1 MSLVRCLTCK
11 GLGHV
16 NGMGGILR
24 DCKVCDGVGKIKKVE
39 PVDISVE
46 PVDETPEIVQMAQA
60 STDEIVEAIASSRI
74 DEESKKQT
82 LPKKKEPEVVET
94 LDELT
99 QAALDE
105 PKMTTEQWR
114 TKYPKIAEITDTR
127 QRHEAR
133 VLYASRKAPA
143 PRKVNL
149 GAMQDDVALKDS
161 DYLAYEAKE
170 NARLEREEA
179 KKGAS
184 KK

>member
-1 MSLVRCLTCK
+1 MVRCMTCK

-16 NGMGGILR
+16 NGMGGLQR
-24 DCKVCDGVGKIKKVE
+24 ECKVCDGVGKIEKVE
-39 PVDISVE
+39 TVDTSIKPVDKIE
-46 PVDETPEIVQMAQA
+46 EIVQISHEIMESMA
-60 STDEIVEAIASSRI
+60 SVDI
-74 DEESKKQT
+74 DEALGKQT
-82 LPKKKEPEVVET
+82 LPKKKEVEAVET

-99 QAALDE
+99 RAALDE

-114 TKYPKIAEITDTR
+114 AKYPMIAEITDTR
-127 QRHEAR
+127 QRHDAR
-133 VLYASRKAPA
+133 VLYASRKPAA

-149 GAMQDDVALKDS
+149 GASQDDVALKDS

-179 KKGAS
+179 KKAV